1 MAKRGRP
8 NHPAALLKNIAGS
21 PEAKDRVLTILGS
34 LCGTVDIQSA
44 MARLGIGMTI
54 FKRWRSIF
62 LRCTVQALEP
72 RPAGRPLRQVPPE
85 WKRIR
90 DLEREVHELKRDL
103 KLTRLREE
111 LALIIRGPATKKTLP
126 KAKAAGTSGTKPSS
140 SPSSVIKKETPGL
153 QSPTV

>member
-8 NHPAALLKNIAGS
+8 NHPAALLMNIAGS
-21 PEAKDRVLTILGS
+21 PEAKERFLTILDNLG
-34 LCGTVDIQSA
+34 GTIDIESA
-44 MARLGIGMTI
+44 LARLGIGMTMY
-54 FKRWRSIF
+54 KRWRSVF

-72 RPAGRPLRQVPPE
+72 RPVGRPLRQVPPE

-111 LALIIRGPATKKTLP
+111 LALIMRGPAKKKKLP
-126 KAKAAGTSGTKPSS
+126 KAKPTETSATKPSS
-140 SPSSVIKKETPGL
+140 PPSSVIKRETPGQ